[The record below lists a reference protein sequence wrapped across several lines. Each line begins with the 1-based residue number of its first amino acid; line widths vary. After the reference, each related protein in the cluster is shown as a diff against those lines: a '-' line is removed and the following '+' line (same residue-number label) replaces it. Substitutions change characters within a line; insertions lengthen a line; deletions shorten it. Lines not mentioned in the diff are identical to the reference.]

1 MPETLTIAVCLCDQV
16 TLADFIPP
24 MEVLG
29 SLNFADQPIFAAMM
43 GDVPYRFEIN
53 YLAPTLK
60 PVSPL
65 TPGLPHITPT
75 HTYAEA
81 IQKGL
86 QYDIIWVPAGPLPHP
101 QLGDVTP
108 KEEINFIKCQAP
120 GAKYIMSVCGGS
132 LPLGSAGVLDGK
144 RATTNKMFYRHVV
157 AASAAANSKINWIP
171 QARWVVDGNIWTS
184 SGVSAGT
191 DMALAFVEHLVG
203 RKTAVLIR
211 GMIEIPEG
219 GGSEDDP
226 FAVIHGLV

>member
-1 MPETLTIAVCLCDQV
+1 MPETLTLAVCLCDEV
-16 TLADFIPP
+16 TLSDFIPP

-29 SLNFADQPIFAAMM
+29 SLNFADHPAFAAMI
-43 GDVPYRFEIN
+43 GDVPYRFKID
-53 YLAPTLK
+53 YLAPAAK

-81 IQKGL
+81 IEKGL
-86 QYDIIWVPAGPLPHP
+86 QYDVIWVPAGPLPHP

-108 KEEINFIKCQAP
+108 KAEIDFIKRQAP
-120 GAKYIMSVCGGS
+120 GAKYVMSVCGGS
-132 LPLGSAGVLDGK
+132 LPLASARVLDGK

-157 AASAAANSKINWIP
+157 AAAANDKINWVS
-171 QARWVVDGNIWTS
+171 QARWVIDGNIWTS

-191 DMALAFVEHLVG
+191 DMALAFLEHLVG
-203 RKTAVLIR
+203 RKTAVLVR
-211 GMIEIPEG
+211 GMIEVPE